1 MNASVKAGH
10 AGLVGGL
17 VMVGPGKGDGL
28 AVWAVVDAVES
39 VGIEAGIEVGEGDGE
54 AEDVGSEECSKDARR
69 GRAL

>member
-1 MNASVKAGH
+1 
-10 AGLVGGL
+10 
-17 VMVGPGKGDGL
+17 MVGPGKGDGL